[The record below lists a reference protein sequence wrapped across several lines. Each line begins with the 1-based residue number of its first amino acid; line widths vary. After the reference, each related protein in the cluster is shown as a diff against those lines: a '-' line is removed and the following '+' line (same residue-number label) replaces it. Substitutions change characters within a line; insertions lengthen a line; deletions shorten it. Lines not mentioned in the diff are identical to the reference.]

1 MNTKPVETSNSF
13 DVLKS
18 EDAQGMDNLACEDLK
33 PVSEEVVENPTIQ
46 KDVLECNVKTTEVVG
61 DIILK
66 PANNSLKITEEVGH
80 TDLMA
85 AYVDNSSLTIK
96 KPNEL
101 SRVLGLKTLATHG
114 LAAVNSVPW
123 DTIANY
129 AKPFLNKVVSTT
141 TNIVT
146 RCLNRV
152 CTNYMPYFFTL
163 LLQLCTFY

>member
-1 MNTKPVETSNSF
+1 MTTDVSSRNFITIDYKHYTPSFKKGAKLLHKPIVWHVNNATNKATYKPNTWCIRCLWSTKPVETSNSF

-80 TDLMA
+80 TALPR
-85 AYVDNSSLTIK
+85 K
-96 KPNEL
+96 G
-101 SRVLGLKTLATHG
+101 R
-114 LAAVNSVPW
+114 
-123 DTIANY
+123 
-129 AKPFLNKVVSTT
+129 
-141 TNIVT
+141 
-146 RCLNRV
+146 R
-152 CTNYMPYFFTL
+152 
-163 LLQLCTFY
+163 